1 MDVLGRMFAA
11 GAMHA
16 LRRHVRATPPA
27 RSLLATRPRRVA
39 GAVLGLA
46 LTVAGLIQ
54 LLSA

>member
-11 GAMHA
+11 GAMHV

-27 RSLLATRPRRVA
+27 PSLLATRPRRVA
-39 GAVLGLA
+39 GAVLGL
-46 LTVAGLIQ
+46 TVAGLIQ